1 MSSSTSSH
9 PKEKRWSRP
18 LTIAAVSLLVFE
30 IVTGLAIWLL
40 PFSLSAQMTVLAHT
54 VGGVVLLGPYLVY
67 QIRHWKAYFS
77 DRTLDYL
84 KLTGYV
90 SLAATVVALVTGLV
104 LTVQALFGREIGQ
117 MWSEVHLLST
127 FVLLATLLIHVLG
140 PIVRG
145 WGIESGMMDAIR
157 RAQLAFSW
165 NVVFH
170 LGVGV
175 ALVALSAYA
184 ISPTSLYRDVPD
196 SYEQPYGADSLFA
209 PSLAQTDSDRL
220 LNPEALGGSES
231 CGASGCHEQIYDE
244 WAPSA
249 HRYSAMDPAFRA
261 IQKRMADRK
270 GPFSTRYCGGCHD
283 PISLLSGNKSMLKEA
298 VSHDIGYDEGTSCM
312 SCHSVKEADVRGN
325 ADYVIDPPKRYLGE
339 LEDGALAKT
348 VSHFL
353 IRAYPEYH
361 NESLSKPLYK
371 TPEYCGTCHKQFID
385 ESINDV
391 GWVQLQNQ
399 YDNWRKSRWHRPEE
413 PTETIECR
421 ECHMPLV
428 DSFDPA
434 SGDEQD
440 YNRSADDGKHRS
452 HRFQAANQVMPVL
465 LDLPGGKEQVA
476 AVKDW
481 LKGEYE
487 IPEISDKW
495 TDGPVAPLEILAPDT
510 VQSGQEVEF
519 RVRVTNNKAGHN
531 FPTGPL
537 DAIQSWIRIT
547 AVTAS
552 GDTLLNRGQLTE
564 DHFLESSGTLVF
576 KAEPVDQT
584 GNLVDFHNLWE
595 MVGTRYA
602 RSIFPGFS
610 DQATY
615 QLEVPS
621 VASRSVGAE
630 ESDVDYSSVRIEA
643 DLEYRKFN
651 QSIFN
656 ELAPLM
662 NELVGGTLEAETV
675 PVTTLS
681 SDVRTITVTP

>member
-1 MSSSTSSH
+1 MSDSSAH
-9 PKEKRWSRP
+9 PKEKRWADP
-18 LTIAAVSLLVFE
+18 LTISVASLLLFE
-30 IVTGLAIWLL
+30 TVSGLAIWLL
-40 PFSLSAQMTVLAHT
+40 PFSVSAQITVILHT
-54 VGGVVLLGPYLVY
+54 VGGIVFLGPYLIY
-67 QIRHWKAYFS
+67 QVRHWNVYFS
-77 DRTLDYL
+77 DRPLDYL

-90 SLAATVVALVTGLV
+90 SLVATVVALVTGVV
-104 LTVQALFGREIGQ
+104 LTVQALFGRQIGQ
-117 MWSEVHLLST
+117 TWTRIHLLST
-127 FVLLATLLIHVLG
+127 FVLVGAMLVHVVA
-140 PIVRG
+140 PVVRG
-145 WGIESGMMDAIR
+145 WGVEAGMMTAIR
-157 RAQLAFSW
+157 RAQAVFGW
-165 NVVFH
+165 NVAFH
-170 LGVGV
+170 TGVGV
-175 ALVALSAYA
+175 VLVGLFAYA
-184 ISPTSLYRDVPD
+184 VSPASLYREVPA
-196 SYEQPYGADSLFA
+196 SYERPYGTDSLFA
-209 PSLAQTDSDRL
+209 PSLAETASNKL
-220 LNPEALGGSES
+220 VNPEALGGSEG

-283 PISLLSGNKSMLKEA
+283 PVSLVSGSKSMLQED
-298 VSHDIGYDEGTSCM
+298 VSHDVGFDEGTSCM
-312 SCHSVKEADVRGN
+312 TCHSVKEADVRGN
-325 ADYVIDPPKRYLGE
+325 ADYVIDPPERYLGE
-339 LEDGALAKT
+339 LGEGAVAET
-348 VSHFL
+348 VSQFL
-353 IRAYPEYH
+353 IRAYPDYH
-361 NESLSKPLYK
+361 NESLSRPLYK

-399 YDNWRKSRWHRPEE
+399 YDNWRKSRWHQPEE

-421 ECHMPLV
+421 ECHMPLE

-434 SGDEQD
+434 SGDGQD
-440 YNRSADDGKHRS
+440 YNRSPDDEKHRS

-465 LDLPGGKEQVA
+465 LGLEGGEEQVA
-476 AVKDW
+476 AVEDW
-481 LKGEYE
+481 LKGDYE

-495 TDGPVAPLEILAPDT
+495 VEGPVAPLEILSPDT
-510 VQSGQEVEF
+510 VRAGQDVEV

-537 DAIQSWIRIT
+537 DAIQAWIRIT
-547 AVTAS
+547 AVTTT
-552 GDTLLNRGQLTE
+552 GDTLLHRGQLTD
-564 DHFLESSGTLVF
+564 DHFLEASGTLVF

-615 QLEVPS
+615 QFEVPS
-621 VASRSVGAE
+621 E
-630 ESDVDYSSVRIEA
+630 ESLATALDQVGDEHSSVRIEA

-662 NELVGGTLEAETV
+662 NELVGGSLGAETV

-681 SDVRTITVTP
+681 SDVHTITIAP

>member
-1 MSSSTSSH
+1 MSSPH
-9 PKEKRWSRP
+9 PKEERWADP
-18 LTIAAVSLLVFE
+18 LTIAVVSLLVFE
-30 IVTGLAIWLL
+30 TVSGFGVWLL
-40 PFSLSAQMTVLAHT
+40 PFSVSAQTTVLLHT
-54 VGGVVLLGPYLVY
+54 GGGILLLGPYLVY
-67 QIRHWKAYFS
+67 QVRHWQVYFAN
-77 DRTLDYL
+77 RPLDYL

-90 SLAATVVALVTGLV
+90 SLAATVVALVTGVV
-104 LTVQALFGREIGQ
+104 LTVQALFGRQIGQ
-117 MWSEVHLLST
+117 MWSQVHLLST
-127 FVLLATLLIHVLG
+127 FALVGAMLVHLLG
-140 PIVRG
+140 PVLRG
-145 WGIESGMMDAIR
+145 WGVQSSMMGAIR
-157 RAQLAFSW
+157 RAQRTFGW
-165 NVVFH
+165 NVAFH
-170 LGVGV
+170 AGVGV
-175 ALVALSAYA
+175 VLVGLFAYA
-184 ISPTSLYRDVPD
+184 ISPPSRYQEVPD
-196 SYEQPYGADSLFA
+196 SYEQPYGTDSLFA
-209 PSLAQTDSDRL
+209 PSLAETDSNRL
-220 LNPEALGGSES
+220 LNPEMLGGSEG
-231 CGASGCHEQIYDE
+231 CGAAGCHKQIYDE

-261 IQKRMADRK
+261 IQKRMAERK

-283 PISLLSGNKSMLKEA
+283 PISLVSGSKSMLRED
-298 VSHDIGYDEGTSCM
+298 VSHNIGFDEGTSCM
-312 SCHSVKEADVRGN
+312 TCHSMKEADVRGN
-325 ADYVIDPPKRYLGE
+325 ADYVIDPPKRYVGELGE
-339 LEDGALAKT
+339 GVVAKT
-348 VSHFL
+348 VSQFL

-361 NESLSKPLYK
+361 NESLSKDLYK

-399 YDNWRKSRWHRPEE
+399 YDNWRKSRWHRPDR
-413 PTETIECR
+413 PTQTIECR
-421 ECHMPLV
+421 ECHMPLK

-440 YNRSADDGKHRS
+440 YNRSADDGRHRS
-452 HRFQAANQVMPVL
+452 HRFQAANQFMPTL
-465 LDLPGGKEQVA
+465 LDLEGGEKQVA
-476 AVKDW
+476 AVEDW
-481 LKGEYE
+481 LKGDYK

-495 TDGPVAPLEILAPDT
+495 TEGPVAPVEILSSDT
-510 VQSGQEVEF
+510 VRAGEEVDI

-537 DAIQSWIRIT
+537 DAIQAWIRIT
-547 AVTAS
+547 AVTTA
-552 GDTLLNRGQLTE
+552 GDTLLNRGQLTN
-564 DHFLESSGTLVF
+564 DHFLEEGGTLVF

-615 QLEVPS
+615 QLEVPND
-621 VASRSVGAE
+621 VFRSAARNG
-630 ESDVDYSSVRIEA
+630 SGDDYSDLRIQA

-662 NELVGGTLEAETV
+662 NELAEDSLEAETA

-681 SDVRTITVTP
+681 SDARTVTIIP